1 MTKPLA
7 LDSGPLGRI
16 AHPRPNAEIALWLE
30 GLVRR
35 DRVVYLPEIADYEV
49 RRNFLL
55 EGLTGSISR
64 LDELKTLLIYLPLTT
79 EMMLKAAELWANA
92 RKLGFPTA
100 DPKVLDGDAIL
111 AAQALAVD
119 AVVATEN
126 VAHLSRMV
134 EALNWRDI
142 R

>member
-1 MTKPLA
+1 
-7 LDSGPLGRI
+7 
-16 AHPRPNAEIALWLE
+16 
-30 GLVRR
+30 
-35 DRVVYLPEIADYEV
+35 VVYLPEIADYEV